1 MEMDLR
7 LILLVVGGL
16 IIGSIILD
24 GMRRRRK
31 GQSKEKL
38 EGFEQT
44 ILEKAVDPL
53 QDPLLEGYF
62 TKPQSKPTKV
72 IKEDKSNLFS
82 EAEQITVNVSAQ
94 VAPIEVKVH
103 HARMNDMPEEVIAL
117 TLIPKQG
124 RGFSG
129 RSLLSILQSNEMYYG
144 DKAIFHRYISQD
156 GAESIAFSL
165 AAMTEPGNFD
175 LQKISQSSYP
185 GLMIFMVLPGPYDP
199 LMTFEQMLSTARQ
212 VASSLGGELC
222 DAKRSNLTIQT
233 IEHNREQVREFMRRR
248 LAQQR

>member
-16 IIGSIILD
+16 IVGSIILD

-31 GQSKEKL
+31 GQPREKL
-38 EGFEQT
+38 EEFEQT
-44 ILEKAVDPL
+44 ILEKAGDPL

-62 TKPQSKPTKV
+62 TKAQSKPTKV
-72 IKEDKSNLFS
+72 IKEDKSTLFLES
-82 EAEQITVNVSAQ
+82 EQ
-94 VAPIEVKVH
+94 VKVKASVIAAPAEMKIH
-103 HARMNDMPEEVIAL
+103 HARMNDTPEQVIAF
-117 TLIPKQG
+117 TLIPKQS

-129 RSLLSILQSNEMYYG
+129 RSLLSVLEFNEMYYG
-144 DKAIFHRYISQD
+144 DKEIFHRYVTQD

-165 AAMTEPGNFD
+165 ASMTEPGSFV
-175 LQKISQSSYP
+175 LQQVNQNSYS
-185 GLMIFMVLPGPYDP
+185 GLMIFMVLPSSYDS
-199 LMTFEQMLSTARQ
+199 LITFEQMLSTARQ
-212 VASSLGGELC
+212 IASSLGGELC

-233 IEHNREQVREFMRRR
+233 IEHNREQVREFTRRR